1 VRGGLS
7 ASTRAHD
14 TKVRTMTLPGGGEL
28 WVILLIILVL
38 FGGRKLPGL
47 ARSIGQSMTEFRKGT
62 REGLEDGEDTDEER
76 ARERERDQER

>member
-1 VRGGLS
+1 
-7 ASTRAHD
+7 
-14 TKVRTMTLPGGGEL
+14 MTIPGGGEL

-62 REGLEDGEDTDEER
+62 REGLEEGEADEDPS
-76 ARERERDQER
+76 REPERDQER

>member
-1 VRGGLS
+1 
-7 ASTRAHD
+7 
-14 TKVRTMTLPGGGEL
+14 MTFPGGGEL

-62 REGLEDGEDTDEER
+62 REGVDEDEDLSDEDRKRAR

>member
-1 VRGGLS
+1 
-7 ASTRAHD
+7 
-14 TKVRTMTLPGGGEL
+14 MTFPGGGEL

-62 REGLEDGEDTDEER
+62 QEGVPDDEPTDR
-76 ARERERDQER
+76 TRDRDRDRDRERERDQER

>member
-1 VRGGLS
+1 
-7 ASTRAHD
+7 
-14 TKVRTMTLPGGGEL
+14 MTFPGGGEL

-62 REGLEDGEDTDEER
+62 QEGVPDDEPGPD
-76 ARERERDQER
+76 RERDQER

>member
-1 VRGGLS
+1 
-7 ASTRAHD
+7 
-14 TKVRTMTLPGGGEL
+14 MTIPGGGEL

-62 REGLEDGEDTDEER
+62 QEGVADDEPNDR
-76 ARERERDQER
+76 DRDRDRERDQER

>member
-1 VRGGLS
+1 
-7 ASTRAHD
+7 
-14 TKVRTMTLPGGGEL
+14 MTLPGGGEL

-62 REGLEDGEDTDEER
+62 REGLEEGETEETDEDP
-76 ARERERDQER
+76 ARQRERDQER

>member
-1 VRGGLS
+1 
-7 ASTRAHD
+7 
-14 TKVRTMTLPGGGEL
+14 MTLPGGGEL

-62 REGLEDGEDTDEER
+62 REGLEEDEADEDR
-76 ARERERDQER
+76 ARERDQER